1 FFKGK
6 HKGKITS
13 EVKKRFNIL
22 KIKKKSSVI
31 IKFLEKFKDPLI
43 GLLLVSCLIS
53 LCLSQFSDAFS
64 IAMVLNLCNNFG
76 QCRIY
81 YRVFNN
87 HKAVFIVVTVGFAQE
102 YKSEKSLKLLER
114 LVPYTCSCLRN
125 AQKIKLDAA
134 ELVPGD
140 IICLNMGDRVPA
152 DLRLIEAYDLEV
164 DESSLTGEADAVHK
178 NSHVVKIP
186 DGKTLRRN
194 LDLNERTNIVY
205 MGTLIRNGT
214 GRGVVV
220 SIGEET
226 EIGKVFAIMQDV
238 EEKKSPL
245 QVKMDELGVA
255 LTKMSFAII
264 AVICLLGFIQGKNYL
279 ELFTI
284 AVSLAVAA
292 IPEGLP
298 IVVTVTLALGVLRM
312 AKRKAIIRR
321 MPAVE
326 ALGSLIL
333 IS

>member
-1 FFKGK
+1 
-6 HKGKITS
+6 
-13 EVKKRFNIL
+13 
-22 KIKKKSSVI
+22 
-31 IKFLEKFKDPLI
+31 
-43 GLLLVSCLIS
+43 
-53 LCLSQFSDAFS
+53 
-64 IAMVLNLCNNFG
+64 
-76 QCRIY
+76 
-81 YRVFNN
+81 
-87 HKAVFIVVTVGFAQE
+87 
-102 YKSEKSLKLLER
+102 
-114 LVPYTCSCLRN
+114 
-125 AQKIKLDAA
+125 
-134 ELVPGD
+134 
-140 IICLNMGDRVPA
+140 
-152 DLRLIEAYDLEV
+152 LEV